1 MPLQVIRGV
10 TVDFPYDPYECQVA
24 YMEKV
29 LECLDKRTN
38 ALLESPTGTGK
49 VRLSRYPHND
59 RNKVTYMCAC
69 AAQTLAL
76 LCSTLAWQQD
86 RRRKSAYSDA
96 PAASYQ
102 FMPVKGAQ
110 EMVTGNVPTQTI
122 IYATRTHSQLAQVS
136 RSVM

>member
-59 RNKVTYMCAC
+59 RNKVTYMCAMCC
-69 AAQTLAL
+69 ADIGTIVFDISVAAG
-76 LCSTLAWQQD
+76 
-86 RRRKSAYSDA
+86 
-96 PAASYQ
+96 PAS
-102 FMPVKGAQ
+102 K
-110 EMVTGNVPTQTI
+110 
-122 IYATRTHSQLAQVS
+122 VS
-136 RSVM
+136 L